1 MAKLTAWLMT
11 LLGVILVLGLLGLG
25 FDWTNMYV
33 QWLIA
38 VIVLVIGIS
47 KLTRNYG
54 KKKRR

>member
-1 MAKLTAWLMT
+1 MT
-11 LLGVILVLGLLGLG
+11 LLGVVLVLGLLGLG

-47 KLTRNYG
+47 KLARNYG

>member
-11 LLGVILVLGLLGLG
+11 LLGVVLVLGLLGLG

-47 KLTRNYG
+47 KLARNYG